1 MDSDSSTAAASAT
14 DAFSLTP
21 AAVTAFQSSKEEDEF
36 VPLGLGTLL
45 ESLTLQDQ
53 ASVSRQAAYEESLP
67 FRIRCVSIRQYVS
80 NRWVRVRRDSDT
92 THDSMPELVS
102 DGEDE
107 PDDDSDTTHDS
118 LPELVSDGEDEPDDD
133 SVTHDS
139 MPELESHSNDEAD
152 DDSDTHESMSELA
165 RQSDDEREP
174 NDDDNED
181 QVPQSHNVLPIQQKI
196 GTVIQEMGYVPC
208 GDLNEVDTT
217 TEDDEEEDECEVQTE
232 PIWIR
237 HDNTFR
243 LFPSIEPADRSYRLT
258 PFIEAERE

>member
-92 THDSMPELVS
+92 THDSM
-102 DGEDE
+102 
-107 PDDDSDTTHDS
+107 
-118 LPELVSDGEDEPDDD
+118 PELVSDGEDEPDDD

>member
-1 MDSDSSTAAASAT
+1 MDSESSTPQGAAASAT
-14 DAFSLTP
+14 DAFSLTQ
-21 AAVTAFQSSKEEDEF
+21 AAVTAFQSEFQSFQPSKMQVSKLVEEE
-36 VPLGLGTLL
+36 GLGTLL

-53 ASVSRQAAYEESLP
+53 ASVSRQAADEESLP
-67 FRIRCVSIRQYVS
+67 CRNRVRCVACSLNLSGSRPPPPEELVS
-80 NRWVRVRRDSDT
+80 MKWVRRVRQRDDDSDSDT
-92 THDSMPELVS
+92 THEWTHPELARQSDS
-102 DGEDE
+102 DGD
-107 PDDDSDTTHDS
+107 
-118 LPELVSDGEDEPDDD
+118 DEPDDD

-152 DDSDTHESMSELA
+152 DDSVTHESMPELA

-181 QVPQSHNVLPIQQKI
+181 QVPQSLNVLPIHQQI

-232 PIWIR
+232 PKVQTEPILIG
-237 HDNTFR
+237 HD
-243 LFPSIEPADRSYRLT
+243 E
-258 PFIEAERE
+258 

>member
-1 MDSDSSTAAASAT
+1 M
-14 DAFSLTP
+14 
-21 AAVTAFQSSKEEDEF
+21 
-36 VPLGLGTLL
+36 
-45 ESLTLQDQ
+45 
-53 ASVSRQAAYEESLP
+53 
-67 FRIRCVSIRQYVS
+67 
-80 NRWVRVRRDSDT
+80 RWVRRVRQRDDDSDSDT
-92 THDSMPELVS
+92 THDSMPELASQS
-102 DGEDE
+102 DGDEE

-133 SVTHDS
+133 SVTHES
-139 MPELESHSNDEAD
+139 MP
-152 DDSDTHESMSELA
+152 ELA

-181 QVPQSHNVLPIQQKI
+181 QVPQSHNVLPIHQQI

-232 PIWIR
+232 PKVQTEPIWIG

-243 LFPSIEPADRSYRLT
+243 LLPSIEPADKSWKLT

>member
-1 MDSDSSTAAASAT
+1 MDSESSTPQGAAASAT

-21 AAVTAFQSSKEEDEF
+21 AAVTAFQSEFQSFQPSKMQVSKLVEEEDEF

-67 FRIRCVSIRQYVS
+67 FRVRCLSCRLNLSPRDPPLDVS
-80 NRWVRVRRDSDT
+80 NRWVRVRRVRQRDDDSDSDT
-92 THDSMPELVS
+92 THEW
-102 DGEDE
+102 
-107 PDDDSDTTHDS
+107 TH
-118 LPELVSDGEDEPDDD
+118 P
-133 SVTHDS
+133 
-139 MPELESHSNDEAD
+139 
-152 DDSDTHESMSELA
+152 ELA
-165 RQSDDEREP
+165 RQSDSDDKREP

-181 QVPQSHNVLPIQQKI
+181 QVPQSLNVLPIHLQI
-196 GTVIQEMGYVPC
+196 GAVIQEMGYVPC

-232 PIWIR
+232 PKVQTEPIWIG

-243 LFPSIEPADRSYRLT
+243 LLPSIEAADKSWKLT